1 MSRTMEERIKKFD
14 KLCLDKDEQQQI
26 DKLKVAEHEALQ
38 TRSRHASGFAWN
50 SVKAI
55 GFGSAF
61 GAINTVRKACQYN
74 KADSQLREI
83 KNKQADLRQ
92 RAKERYEKTMGISV
106 DKTLGFEK
114 GDFCYG

>member
-14 KLCLDKDEQQQI
+14 KLCLNKEEQQQI
-26 DKLKVAEHEALQ
+26 DKLNVAEHEALQ

-55 GFGSAF
+55 GFGSAL

-74 KADSQLREI
+74 KADSQLQEI